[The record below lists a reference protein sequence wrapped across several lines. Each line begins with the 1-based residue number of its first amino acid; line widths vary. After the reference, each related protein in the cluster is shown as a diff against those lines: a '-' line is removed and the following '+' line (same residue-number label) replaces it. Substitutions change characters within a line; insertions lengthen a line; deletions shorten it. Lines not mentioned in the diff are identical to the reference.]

1 MHPQPSPS
9 SQTPS
14 LGSLAE
20 FTAGCNMM
28 LMMALLTTIMTTM
41 VTMMTMVVMM
51 RRTVR
56 VRASSRIPL
65 QTDHVAEGALNAMLV
80 NLEAVFV

>member
-14 LGSLAE
+14 LGSLAD

-28 LMMALLTTIMTTM
+28 LMMALATIMTIM
-41 VTMMTMVVMM
+41 VTMMTMVVIR

-56 VRASSRIPL
+56 VITFSNIPL
-65 QTDHVAEGALNAMLV
+65 HTHHFAEDALNAILV
-80 NLEAVFV
+80 NLKAIFS